1 MALPGAQVP
10 RSSGGAVL
18 HRVVHGLAL
27 LLVVASPRI
36 AAAAE
41 PVIGT
46 SKTVAATAQQ
56 DSASKAEKNMLI
68 TPFIAP
74 GYTPEMG
81 GLLTAGA
88 LISFKT
94 NPLFKR
100 NAPTVE
106 VQRSTVNFNGSYS
119 TTSAINANAR
129 LTSYLRG
136 DELRINADVNFKDM
150 PDEYWGVG
158 IDAGHAPES
167 DSTTSYQR
175 TSWAVTPRIMRRVH
189 RNGLLGVAFDINGLV
204 ATELSAGVA
213 DDPNLLA
220 TGSSNHSAGA
230 GFLAQFDTRD
240 MGLNAWKGIYVN
252 AQAIFYGDFLG
263 SSQTYQMYDIDYR
276 QYHALGREGRTLAW
290 TLRSRVGV
298 GNVPWPEMSQLGTS
312 NDLRGYRLGRYR
324 DKTMLYGIVEFR
336 NQFTSK
342 SRKTGLSRHGVI
354 GWIGAGSVAGDL
366 SAIHEWLPNFGL
378 GYRLEMQP
386 RTSVRLD
393 VGFGKEYGDAEDK
406 FGPSVY
412 FNFGES
418 F

>member
-1 MALPGAQVP
+1 
-10 RSSGGAVL
+10 VL
-18 HRVVHGLAL
+18 HRVVPGLAL
-27 LLVVASPRI
+27 FLLLLNPRLAT
-36 AAAAE
+36 AADT
-41 PVIGT
+41 VIGT
-46 SKTVAATAQQ
+46 SKTVAATAEQ
-56 DSASKAEKNMLI
+56 DSAAEAEKNVLI
-68 TPFIAP
+68 TPFVAP

-94 NPLFKR
+94 HPLFKLK
-100 NAPTVE
+100 APSE
-106 VQRSTVNFNGSYS
+106 KVQRSTINFNGSYS
-119 TTSAINANAR
+119 TTGAINANAR
-129 LTSYLRG
+129 LTSYLKG
-136 DELRINADVNFKDM
+136 DQLRINADLNYKDM

-158 IDAGHAPES
+158 IDAGHAPET
-167 DSTTSYQR
+167 DTTTAYQR
-175 TSWAVTPRIMRRVH
+175 VSWGIMPRVLWRVQK
-189 RNGLLGVAFDINGLV
+189 NGLVGGAFDINGLV
-204 ATELSAGVA
+204 ASDLSAGVA
-213 DDPNLLA
+213 ADPNLLA

-230 GFLAQFDTRD
+230 GFLAQFDSRD

-252 AQAIFYGDFLG
+252 AQALFYGHLLG

-276 QYHALGREGRTLAW
+276 QYHRIHRDGRTLAW
-290 TLRSRVGV
+290 TLRGRLGV
-298 GNVPWPEMSQLGTS
+298 GTVPWPEMSQLGTS

-324 DKTMLYGIVEFR
+324 DKGMLYGIVEFR

-342 SRKTGLSRHGVI
+342 SRKTGLSRHGVV
-354 GWIGAGSVAGDL
+354 GWVGAGSVAADL
-366 SAIHEWLPNFGL
+366 SSIHEWLPNFGL

-393 VGFGKEYGDAEDK
+393 VGFGKEYGDVGDK